1 MGKETD
7 YKKLENK
14 AREQSIKIQ
23 VKKKSDRMKKLRGG
37 QNQGRLLGGGES

>member
-23 VKKKSDRMKKLRGG
+23 VKKKIRQDEKVERWSESGKVS
-37 QNQGRLLGGGES
+37 GRR